1 MTLPATRS
9 AVVEPSVE
17 ASMSSRN
24 ELHLRRCV
32 ASALAAT
39 ALVATAAGAASI
51 IDEWAAVKAPPPPA
65 LKAVTVDRMT
75 TALLLLDFNK
85 QTCNSE
91 RRPRCIASIP
101 KVAKLL
107 ASARAAGVPVMY
119 SLGGGGAPAD
129 IAKELAPT
137 KDEPIVSAG
146 VDKFV
151 GTDLEALLKQK
162 AIKTVIIAGV
172 AAHGAVL
179 YTVSGAAARG
189 LQVIVPLDGISADIP
204 YAEQYTAWH
213 LVNAPRIGS
222 SVTLTTIDD
231 VKF

>member
-1 MTLPATRS
+1 MNIRKLPLPIAWTWLPIAFIAT
-9 AVVEPSVE
+9 
-17 ASMSSRN
+17 
-24 ELHLRRCV
+24 
-32 ASALAAT
+32 AAT
-39 ALVATAAGAASI
+39 ATSI
-51 IDEWAAVKAPPPPA
+51 VDEWSTVQVPPAPAVKP
-65 LKAVTVDRMT
+65 VTVDRQT
-75 TALLLLDFNK
+75 TALLMLDFNK
-85 QTCNSE
+85 QTCNAE

-119 SLGGGGAPAD
+119 SLGGGGATAD

-137 KDEPIVSAG
+137 RDEPVVSSG
-146 VDKFV
+146 VDKFA
-151 GTDLEALLKQK
+151 GTDLEALLRQRGV
-162 AIKTVIIAGV
+162 KTVIVVGV

-179 YTVSGAAARG
+179 YTASAAAMRD
-189 LQVIVPLDGISADIP
+189 LQVIVPLDGISADLP

-222 SVTLTTIDD
+222 LVTLTTIDD

>member
-1 MTLPATRS
+1 
-9 AVVEPSVE
+9 
-17 ASMSSRN
+17 MSNRN
-24 ELHLRRCV
+24 ELHLRRRV

-39 ALVATAAGAASI
+39 VFVANAAGAASI
-51 IDEWAAVKAPPPPA
+51 IDEWATVQAPPAPA
-65 LKAVTVDRMT
+65 LKAVTADRKT
-75 TALLLLDFNK
+75 SALLLLDFNK

-107 ASARAAGVPVMY
+107 ASARAAGVPVIY

-129 IAKELAPT
+129 IATELAPA
-137 KDEPIVSAG
+137 KDEPVVSAG

-162 AIKTVIIAGV
+162 SIKTVIIVGV

-179 YTVSGAAARG
+179 YTASGAAMRE

-222 SVTLTTIDD
+222 LVTLTTIDD